1 MYHCHIHF
9 YLAGQPDGV
18 FEIIKKI
25 APFDHFIH
33 EFSGSDRPSA
43 KLAGEADVILANL
56 RDLDVKEAMQ
66 ELISGKR
73 KEAELIVLAGSEQMT
88 MLEESLGEIRDVWLL
103 PMSDAEVEFRFR
115 RWLEAFKMS
124 KDFWQTSHYLEAT
137 INNIPSLVWYKD
149 KSGIHEK
156 VNDSFCRTVNKTK
169 EDVEGRG
176 HAYIWNVEHD
186 DPACIESENEVMKN
200 KKTFVSEELV
210 KTGDGTKLLT
220 TYKSPLYDLDGS
232 VMGTVGV
239 AIDVTK
245 EREYEEEIIQKNDT
259 LETIFTNLDCG
270 VMRHSLD
277 GKKILSV
284 NRAAL
289 KILGYESREE
299 LISEGFALV
308 ASSVVGEDKEK
319 LKNRILELKQEGDS
333 VSVEYR
339 VQHKDGKILH
349 IMGNV
354 KLLMENGELIYQR
367 FLLDYTEQ
375 KLQEKRNERRQMELI
390 QALGI
395 DYNFVCFFDLDTGK
409 GFAIRNDG
417 GAGEMFA
424 TSFSGELSFEKGMER
439 YIDSFVDEED
449 RQMLRQ
455 MASCDWLKSKLA
467 EKKMHYVNY
476 RMRKDGEIKYYQ
488 IKAVRVN
495 TEDGN
500 CGTVIG
506 FRSVDEEIRGEM
518 EKKSLLEDALMQAN
532 RANKAKS
539 VFLSNMSHDIRTPMN
554 AIVGFTSLAINHIE
568 RREQVEEY
576 LGKIMT
582 SGNHLLSLINDV
594 LDMSRIES
602 GKIHLDEKP
611 CSLPDVLHGL
621 RNILQAD
628 IHTKQLELYIDA
640 VDVLDEEVYCDK
652 LRLNQVLL
660 NLLSNSVKYTQAGGI
675 VSLRITEKGGAPA
688 GYANYEFSIRDN
700 GIGMSQ
706 EFVAHIFEPFEREKS
721 TTISGIPGTGLGMAI
736 TKNIVDMM
744 NGTIEVKS
752 KQGEGT
758 EFTVCF
764 TFRLSSG
771 EREILDIPELKNC
784 RALVVDDDFN
794 SCDSVSYMLGQLGMR
809 AEWTLSGKEAVL
821 RTRQASMRDDNYS
834 VYIIDWLL
842 PDMNGV
848 EVARRIRKETG
859 GNAPMIV
866 LTAYDW
872 SDIEDEARE
881 AGIVAFCSKPLF
893 LSELRSCLHSVIN
906 ADKELKEESGTGGSK
921 IRSGR
926 ILLTE
931 DNELNQE
938 IAVAILQDAGFT
950 TEIAGNGQLAL
961 DMVKN
966 SEPGYYQVV
975 LMDVQMPVMN
985 GYEATRKIRALENKE
1000 LASIPILAMTAN
1012 AFEED
1017 KQEALKNGMN
1027 GHIAKPI
1034 DINKLLETLD
1044 GILS

>member
-33 EFSGSDRPSA
+33 EFSGSDRLSA

-594 LDMSRIES
+594 LDMAR
-602 GKIHLDEKP
+602 LEKG
-611 CSLPDVLHGL
+611 D
-621 RNILQAD
+621 
-628 IHTKQLELYIDA
+628 LELELAPCNIRTS
-640 VDVLDEEVYCDK
+640 VKETEQMFRGRMEEKGLNFDVKTDQIEHDYVVCDS
-652 LRLNQVLL
+652 LRMKQIAL
-660 NLLSNSVKYTQAGGI
+660 NLLSNALEYTQRGGSVI
-675 VSLRITEKGGAPA
+675 YEVRQTGVDSH
-688 GYANYEFSIRDN
+688 GYVCMEMRIRDT
-700 GIGMSQ
+700 GVGMSE
-706 EFVAHIFEPFEREKS
+706 EFQKHIFGVFEREKS
-721 TTISGIPGTGLGMAI
+721 ATQSGVQGTGLGLAI
-736 TKNIVDMM
+736 TRKVILMHHGAVRL
-744 NGTIEVKS
+744 VS
-752 KQGEGT
+752 KEGEGS
-758 EFTVCF
+758 
-764 TFRLSSG
+764 TFIVRIPLSYISG
-771 EREILDIPELKNC
+771 SR
-784 RALVVDDDFN
+784 
-794 SCDSVSYMLGQLGMR
+794 QLP
-809 AEWTLSGKEAVL
+809 T
-821 RTRQASMRDDNYS
+821 
-834 VYIIDWLL
+834 
-842 PDMNGV
+842 P
-848 EVARRIRKETG
+848 
-859 GNAPMIV
+859 
-866 LTAYDW
+866 
-872 SDIEDEARE
+872 
-881 AGIVAFCSKPLF
+881 
-893 LSELRSCLHSVIN
+893 
-906 ADKELKEESGTGGSK
+906 
-921 IRSGR
+921 
-926 ILLTE
+926 
-931 DNELNQE
+931 
-938 IAVAILQDAGFT
+938 
-950 TEIAGNGQLAL
+950 
-961 DMVKN
+961 
-966 SEPGYYQVV
+966 
-975 LMDVQMPVMN
+975 
-985 GYEATRKIRALENKE
+985 
-1000 LASIPILAMTAN
+1000 
-1012 AFEED
+1012 
-1017 KQEALKNGMN
+1017 
-1027 GHIAKPI
+1027 
-1034 DINKLLETLD
+1034 
-1044 GILS
+1044 

>member
-1 MYHCHIHF
+1 MYHCHINF
-9 YLAGQPDGV
+9 YYIGHICQT
-18 FEIIKKI
+18 FEIIKEI
-25 APFDHFIH
+25 PPLEHFTH
-33 EFSGSDRPSA
+33 SFSQSDRLEAS
-43 KLAGEADVILANL
+43 LASQADVILADLQGVDAGEAL
-56 RDLDVKEAMQ
+56 REILSAK
-66 ELISGKR
+66 GK
-73 KEAELIVLAGSEQMT
+73 
-88 MLEESLGEIRDVWLL
+88 
-103 PMSDAEVEFRFR
+103 DAEVILLIGEGQFPLLAGGLPEVQEIWKMPMDGEEIRFHFL
-115 RWLEAFKMS
+115 RWQQGNKMA
-124 KDFWQTSHYLEAT
+124 KDFWETSHFFEST
-137 INNIPSLVWYKD
+137 INHIPSLIWYKD
-149 KSGIHEK
+149 KNGIHEK
-156 VNDSFCRTVNKTK
+156 VNDSFCKTVNKTK
-169 EDVEGRG
+169 QQVEGRG

-594 LDMSRIES
+594 LDMSRIERQNPS
-602 GKIHLDEKP
+602 GRK
-611 CSLPDVLHGL
+611 
-621 RNILQAD
+621 
-628 IHTKQLELYIDA
+628 A
-640 VDVLDEEVYCDK
+640 V
-652 LRLNQVLL
+652 Q
-660 NLLSNSVKYTQAGGI
+660 
-675 VSLRITEKGGAPA
+675 PA
-688 GYANYEFSIRDN
+688 GCPA
-700 GIGMSQ
+700 
-706 EFVAHIFEPFEREKS
+706 
-721 TTISGIPGTGLGMAI
+721 
-736 TKNIVDMM
+736 
-744 NGTIEVKS
+744 
-752 KQGEGT
+752 
-758 EFTVCF
+758 
-764 TFRLSSG
+764 
-771 EREILDIPELKNC
+771 
-784 RALVVDDDFN
+784 
-794 SCDSVSYMLGQLGMR
+794 R
-809 AEWTLSGKEAVL
+809 AEEHSPGGHSHKAVGTVYRRGGCSGRGGVL
-821 RTRQASMRDDNYS
+821 RQAAAESGSAESAEQFRQIYAGRGDREPAYH
-834 VYIIDWLL
+834 
-842 PDMNGV
+842 GKGRG
-848 EVARRIRKETG
+848 AGRI
-859 GNAPMIV
+859 
-866 LTAYDW
+866 
-872 SDIEDEARE
+872 
-881 AGIVAFCSKPLF
+881 C
-893 LSELRSCLHSVIN
+893 ELRV
-906 ADKELKEESGTGGSK
+906 
-921 IRSGR
+921 
-926 ILLTE
+926 
-931 DNELNQE
+931 QYP
-938 IAVAILQDAGFT
+938 
-950 TEIAGNGQLAL
+950 GQWYRY
-961 DMVKN
+961 
-966 SEPGYYQVV
+966 EPGICSTY
-975 LMDVQMPVMN
+975 
-985 GYEATRKIRALENKE
+985 
-1000 LASIPILAMTAN
+1000 
-1012 AFEED
+1012 F
-1017 KQEALKNGMN
+1017 
-1027 GHIAKPI
+1027 
-1034 DINKLLETLD
+1034 
-1044 GILS
+1044 